1 MNVAN
6 VWLIFSIKSLTFLP
20 DLHPGESWFDS
31 LTTRSPC
38 WHCSYEFVRCGIH
51 TESMASLLVATIP
64 DQKTHSSRLVSSGGL
79 LKGIQTPLRKV
90 SCFMQFTW
98 SVRLNSLL
106 RTAGRPSPSSN
117 NPPQRATHVGKT
129 PSSTQGPFLSNN
141 PSTRPAWIRVLARNG
156 VSDPTPQE
164 TRVITSFQLSH
175 RENVKLF
182 TGSGKAL
189 LHQKHWL
196 PFSYSTPYV
205 KVWYKDELKSS
216 MPISWKENPPET
228 IATSGVYWP
237 TRPSALLSTLA
248 RSAIAAAVVAAVLD
262 DVTGGWGGGESLLFR
277 RRAGRGHKRPFASTV
292 EPQPRHRPLH
302 SHDAADG
309 RREETAEKT
318 RTRKTGCLHR
328 ELCGRC
334 NGCLHQN

>member
-1 MNVAN
+1 MVSPSKLSAQDS
-6 VWLIFSIKSLTFLP
+6 WTTFSLVQQPSATGHTRRKNSQQ
-20 DLHPGESWFDS
+20 HPGAVFVQQS
-31 LTTRSPC
+31 LNKTSMNQSTGEERSLRSNTTGDEGDYFFSALSQGER
-38 WHCSYEFVRCGIH
+38 
-51 TESMASLLVATIP
+51 
-64 DQKTHSSRLVSSGGL
+64 
-79 LKGIQTPLRKV
+79 QT
-90 SCFMQFTW
+90 
-98 SVRLNSLL
+98 
-106 RTAGRPSPSSN
+106 
-117 NPPQRATHVGKT
+117 
-129 PSSTQGPFLSNN
+129 
-141 PSTRPAWIRVLARNG
+141 
-156 VSDPTPQE
+156 
-164 TRVITSFQLSH
+164 
-175 RENVKLF
+175 F

-262 DVTGGWGGGESLLFR
+262 DVTRGWGGGESLLFR

-302 SHDAADG
+302 SHDAADARKPPRKQEWG
-309 RREETAEKT
+309 KQDVFTVNCVADATAACTKIRTEPNSTLEWEPSGTTKRVSQQPFSHETC
-318 RTRKTGCLHR
+318 R
-328 ELCGRC
+328 
-334 NGCLHQN
+334 

>member
-51 TESMASLLVATIP
+51 TESVASLLVATIP

-175 RENVKLF
+175 RENVKLSQAQERHYCIRNTDSHF
-182 TGSGKAL
+182 HIAL
-189 LHQKHWL
+189 L
-196 PFSYSTPYV
+196 T
-205 KVWYKDELKSS
+205 LKFDTKT
-216 MPISWKENPPET
+216 SWSHPCQYPEKKIPLKPLQHLVFIDPHVPPPC
-228 IATSGVYWP
+228 W
-237 TRPSALLSTLA
+237 ALWLA
-248 RSAIAAAVVAAVLD
+248 R
-262 DVTGGWGGGESLLFR
+262 
-277 RRAGRGHKRPFASTV
+277 P
-292 EPQPRHRPLH
+292 
-302 SHDAADG
+302 
-309 RREETAEKT
+309 
-318 RTRKTGCLHR
+318 
-328 ELCGRC
+328 
-334 NGCLHQN
+334 

>member
-1 MNVAN
+1 M
-6 VWLIFSIKSLTFLP
+6 W
-20 DLHPGESWFDS
+20 DS
-31 LTTRSPC
+31 YWIS
-38 WHCSYEFVRCGIH
+38 GI
-51 TESMASLLVATIP
+51 SAGGNYSRP
-64 DQKTHSSRLVSSGGL
+64 KTHSSRLVSSGGL

-98 SVRLNSLL
+98 SVRLNSLP

-117 NPPQRATHVGKT
+117 NPSATGHTRRKNSQQHPGAVFVQQSLNKT
-129 PSSTQGPFLSNN
+129 SMNQSTGEERSLRSNTTGDEGDYFFSALSQGERQ
-141 PSTRPAWIRVLARNG
+141 T
-156 VSDPTPQE
+156 
-164 TRVITSFQLSH
+164 
-175 RENVKLF
+175 F

-262 DVTGGWGGGESLLFR
+262 DVTRGWGGGESLLFR

-318 RTRKTGCLHR
+318 RMRKTGCLHR